1 LRAPTTQ
8 GRGDEVI
15 WKIRNRTLPIL
26 VPVVVLVSLLVLAAG
41 SDQPVQVSYQARA
54 LQPGELA
61 VLTVQAPAMIEAG
74 VADVFGKTFPLFRV
88 SEDNGYEGLIGLD
101 LNLDPGTYTL
111 KVHGRMKGEPFEVSE
126 ALTVKAKKFPVR
138 RITVDEKF
146 ANPPQSVMQ
155 RIEREQALVNGI
167 LSKTTPRRYWTG
179 TFARPVPGAAS
190 SSFGKRSIVNGQ
202 ARSPHSGADFKA
214 SAGTPIHAPNAG
226 RIVLAQELYFAGNTV
241 IIDHGLGL
249 YTYFAHLSKFNVN
262 NGDQVDKGQVVGLVG
277 STGRVTGPHLHWTAR
292 LVGTRVDPLSILEL
306 LGEPGASE
314 SAR

>member
-1 LRAPTTQ
+1 
-8 GRGDEVI
+8 
-15 WKIRNRTLPIL
+15 
-26 VPVVVLVSLLVLAAG
+26 
-41 SDQPVQVSYQARA
+41 
-54 LQPGELA
+54 
-61 VLTVQAPAMIEAG
+61 MIESG
-74 VADVFGKTFPLFRV
+74 VAEAFGKSFPLFRTG
-88 SEDNGYEGLIGLD
+88 EDNTYEGLLGLD

-126 ALTVKAKKFPVR
+126 GLTVKPKKFPVR

-146 ANPPQSVMQ
+146 ANPPASVMQ

-167 LSKTTPRRYWTG
+167 LSKTTPRRYWAG

-249 YTYFAHLSKFNVN
+249 YTYFAHLSKFKVSK
-262 NGDQVDKGQVVGLVG
+262 GDQVDKGQVVGLVG

-306 LGEPGASE
+306 LGDAGASE

>member
-1 LRAPTTQ
+1 MSWQVR
-8 GRGDEVI
+8 
-15 WKIRNRTLPIL
+15 KHTLPFVAL
-26 VPVVVLVSLLVLAAG
+26 VVLLLALNCPTAVLVAA
-41 SDQPVQVSYQARA
+41 DHLVKVSYEARS

-61 VLTVQAPAMIEAG
+61 VLTVEAPAMIEGG
-74 VADVFGKTFPLFRV
+74 VADIFGKSFPLFRV
-88 SEDNGYEGLIGLD
+88 SDNNVYEGLVGLD

-111 KVHGRMKGEPFEVSE
+111 KVHGRLKGEPFEVSE
-126 ALTVKAKKFPVR
+126 ALTVKSKKFPVR

-146 ANPPQSVMQ
+146 ANPPALVMQ

-167 LSKTTPRRYWTG
+167 LSKTTPRRYWDG
-179 TFARPVPGAAS
+179 TFVRPVPGAAS

-202 ARSPHSGADFKA
+202 ARSPHSGTDFKA

-226 RIVLAQELYFAGNTV
+226 RIALAQDLYFAGNTV

-249 YTYFAHLSKFNVN
+249 YTYFAHLSKFEVKQ
-262 NGDQVDKGQVVGLVG
+262 GDQVEKGQVVGLVG

-292 LVGTRVDPLSILEL
+292 LVGARIDPLSILEL
-306 LGEPGASE
+306 LGDPGAID